1 MILSTAAAL
10 MEADEL
16 KAALTETLSLI
27 AKIASGSASRVCRAM
42 TMTGWPSQNRGRIT
56 EKGTHNQRAMRA
68 NNSDLI
74 VRLYSRG
81 NGVIDV

>member
-10 MEADEL
+10 MADEL
-16 KAALTETLSLI
+16 KATLPETLSSI
-27 AKIASGSASRVCRAM
+27 AKIAAGSASRVCRAM
-42 TMTGWPSQNRGRIT
+42 TMTGWPSQNQGRIT

-68 NNSDLI
+68 NNSDLV